1 MRIISAEELA
11 KILMDH
17 ELWLKV
23 EGGKCADLN
32 DTNLKGVD
40 LSNTDLTS
48 ANLNNAY
55 LSNANLSNAR
65 LTNVNLRCAYLADAN
80 LSGANLIHADLRCAT
95 LISTNLEGAN
105 LTNANLLGADLR
117 CSKTKNVKTSIY
129 TVGYD
134 LACPETGSFIGYKK
148 ADGCLVELLIPEDA
162 KRSSATTKKCRCDK
176 AKVLAIVDI
185 DTGEP
190 KQIACSNYDSSFI
203 YKVGETVSVDDFE
216 EDRWS
221 ECASGIHFFINKYH
235 AINY

>member
-23 EGGKCADLN
+23 EGGKCADLS

-40 LSNTDLTS
+40 LSNNDLTS
-48 ANLNNAY
+48 ANLNNAN

-65 LTNVNLRCAYLADAN
+65 LTNVNLRCADLSDAN
-80 LSGANLIHADLRCAT
+80 LSGVNLTHADLRSAT
-95 LISTNLEGAN
+95 LISVDLE
-105 LTNANLLGADLR
+105 NANLSNANLINADLR
-117 CSKTKNVKTSIY
+117 RSKTKGVKTSIY
-129 TVGYD
+129 TAGYD
-134 LACPETGSFIGYKK
+134 LACPESGSFIGYKK
-148 ADGCLVELLIPEDA
+148 ADGCLIELLIPEDA
-162 KRSSATTKKCRCDK
+162 KRSSATTIKCRCDK

-185 DTGEP
+185 NTGEP

-203 YKVGETVSVDDFE
+203 YEVGETVSVDDFE

>member
-48 ANLNNAY
+48 ANLNNAN

-65 LTNVNLRCAYLADAN
+65 LTNVNLRCADLSDAN
-80 LSGANLIHADLRCAT
+80 LSGANLTHADLRSAT
-95 LISTNLEGAN
+95 LINADLE
-105 LTNANLLGADLR
+105 NANLSNANLINADLR
-117 CSKTKNVKTSIY
+117 RSKTKGVKTSIY

-134 LACPETGSFIGYKK
+134 LACPESGSFIGYKK
-148 ADGCLVELLIPEDA
+148 ADGCLIELLIPEDA
-162 KRSSATTKKCRCDK
+162 KRSSATTIKCRCDK

-185 DTGEP
+185 NTGEP

-203 YKVGETVSVDDFE
+203 YEVGETVSVDDFE

>member
-1 MRIISAEELA
+1 MLCVPRWA
-11 KILMDH
+11 KLPQKSSVIF
-17 ELWLKV
+17 WIRAK
-23 EGGKCADLN
+23 GGKRADLS
-32 DTNLKGVD
+32 DTNLKGID
-40 LSNTDLTS
+40 LSNADLTS

-55 LSNANLSNAR
+55 LKRANLSNAR
-65 LTNVNLRCAYLADAN
+65 LTNVNLRCACLTDAN
-80 LSGANLIHADLRCAT
+80 LSGANLTYADLRSAT
-95 LISTNLEGAN
+95 LISANLENAN
-105 LTNANLLGADLR
+105 LSNANLLNADLR
-117 CSKTKNVKTSIY
+117 RSKTKNVKTNIF

-185 DTGEP
+185 ETGEP
-190 KQIACSNYDSSFI
+190 KQIACSNYDSGFI